1 MVILRKGMIMER
13 RMIEIGERLSKARE
27 EAGYSQEAFAEK
39 IGCCAITISR
49 WENGH
54 TPMKALD
61 IIKITETLNISADYL
76 LGIERVETTLED
88 MISNLSFSNR
98 EIVMSTLKAMIST
111 MKS

>member
-1 MVILRKGMIMER
+1 MIMER

-27 EAGYSQEAFAEK
+27 EAGYSQEALAEK

-54 TPMKALD
+54 TPMKAVD
-61 IIKITETLNISADYL
+61 IINIAETLHISADYL
-76 LGIERVETTLED
+76 LGIEKLEVKIAD
-88 MISNLSFSNR
+88 MITDLSASNR
-98 EIVMSTLKAMIST
+98 EIVINTLKAMVST